1 MTVLRQPRDLLL
13 PRLVAESEASQKADA
28 APDVE
33 TASLLLLHIGINP
46 GLQAV
51 DFVAW
56 AIRRK
61 YEGNGAWA
69 ELIQDR
75 VVAEE
80 LIRGKKIAALPGGR

>member
-1 MTVLRQPRDLLL
+1 
-13 PRLVAESEASQKADA
+13 
-28 APDVE
+28 VE

-56 AIRRK
+56 AIQRK
-61 YEGNGAWA
+61 HEGNGAWA

-75 VVAEE
+75 VVVEE
-80 LIRGKKIAALPGGR
+80 LLGGKKIVAPPGGR